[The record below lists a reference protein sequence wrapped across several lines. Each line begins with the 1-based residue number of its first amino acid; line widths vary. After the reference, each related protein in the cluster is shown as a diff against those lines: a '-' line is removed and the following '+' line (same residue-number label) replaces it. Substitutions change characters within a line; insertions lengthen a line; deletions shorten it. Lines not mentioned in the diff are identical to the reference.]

1 MFYLMDS
8 HKTKSEELCP
18 LKDQNLLN
26 DLKQVTTV
34 TTKEIQTNIF
44 KRESVKDF
52 LRERVEKTKYSIMQ
66 KKFRT
71 AIESLNFSP

>member
-1 MFYLMDS
+1 MDS